1 MADLAK
7 TCMDHWDELEKDAG
21 LSLRWMSG
29 LLNFGDP
36 TIGQSTPE
44 GNHATKSGRVLAN
57 PYLRH
62 PPWSEGQ
69 FG

>member
-7 TCMDHWDELEKDAG
+7 TCMGHWDELEKDAG

-36 TIGQSTPE
+36 NIGQETPE
-44 GNHATKSGRVLAN
+44 GSLAKI
-57 PYLRH
+57 RRR
-62 PPWSEGQ
+62 S
-69 FG
+69 